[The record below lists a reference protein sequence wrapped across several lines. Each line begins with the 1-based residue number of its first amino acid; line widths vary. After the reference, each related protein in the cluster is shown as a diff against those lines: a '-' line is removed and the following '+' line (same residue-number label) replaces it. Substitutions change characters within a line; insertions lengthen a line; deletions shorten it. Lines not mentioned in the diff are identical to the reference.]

1 MNNIFRVF
9 AWVRRYPLLAASTLG
24 CAIAAVLCGLVFP
37 KAVQQIM
44 DVVIPEG
51 RGDLLGFW
59 VLMTLGAYFAR
70 DLLNGLRI
78 FLNNSFEQKVIYDLR
93 SDLYA
98 RLQRLPLPW
107 FDGRP
112 TGDIMTTVA
121 EDVTAVERVLID
133 GIEQGLVAIIQV
145 VAFSILLFQL
155 DVRLGVIA
163 LLPLPFLAAGALFY
177 TLTARQRYRG
187 VRQATSAMNS
197 LLMDNVG
204 GIRQIKAYTR
214 EEAEHGRFNAA
225 SGRLRTAT
233 LKVMKAWSFYNPTMM
248 FVGATGSV
256 LVLWFGGREMLAG
269 NMTKGELT
277 AFLVTLGLVYEP
289 IGRLHSLNQIFQAG
303 RAAAERVFDILDEE
317 EEESLDDEG
326 GHQVQQPVRGHVEY
340 RGVSFAYNE
349 RLATLTGV
357 SIEARPGETIA
368 LVGPTGAGKSTIINL
383 LCRFYELPKTG
394 GGDILLDGHS
404 IRDITKSSLRGAI
417 GYVTQE
423 SFLFNGTI
431 RENLL
436 LAHPKATTFEL
447 WNALEAANAKEFV
460 QRLPQQLETEVG
472 ERGVRLSVGEKQR
485 VSIARALL
493 KNPPIL
499 LLDEATASVDTET
512 ERQIQQALDRLMQ
525 GRTSF
530 VIAHRLSTVRHAHR
544 IYVLDRGQVVEHGT
558 HEELL
563 SRPEGLYAEL
573 CQHAFLVDRPAGEA
587 PSAELVAREAAA
599 AAAARLALE
608 ASERER
614 AVVAQQLA
622 ALRRQQSD
630 TEQARSSLESELAHA
645 VAGRAEQQSVL
656 TMTAAEA
663 EAERRRLVRLD
674 RDLAMS
680 EASRL
685 QLQQE
690 LVLAREELG
699 ALQAA
704 RDSIYAEREL
714 EQATKDVRI
723 DELEAGLAETRRQLA
738 VVEGERS
745 ALEERVQA
753 GADGADEVPEME
765 AWQEERRRLSA
776 DLAAAAAGRRQL
788 EEALTAAQA
797 ERAELVAQAAQAPAS
812 APLASGSEEAAAL
825 EVATAKL
832 HECEARLEA
841 ATRQLAVAEQERHEW
856 QAALTASSAAAA
868 SPSAAVSGA
877 TVAAA
882 AEAAAERRRLV
893 RLDRDLASSEAARL
907 KLQEDLLVAQEELD
921 SLRAAHAA
929 GRADQ
934 DVEHDEKD
942 ERLIELEREL
952 QALRRQHEESEERWR
967 AEIRPDPV
975 AHGREDDL
983 AGEKVSQLE
992 QELAG
997 LRQQQADHERFRLTL
1012 EAELALVRAANAK
1025 LEAGLPLV
1033 APAPSLA
1040 AHPELP
1046 LQLPPSRPLVVYT
1059 SRGA

>member
-44 DVVIPEG
+44 DVVIPQG

-214 EEAEHGRFNAA
+214 EEAELGRFNAA

-394 GGDILLDGHS
+394 GGDILLDGHP

-573 CQHAFLVDRPAGEA
+573 CQHAFLVDRPAGES

-645 VAGRAEQQSVL
+645 VAGRAEQESVL

-738 VVEGERS
+738 VVEGERY
-745 ALEERVQA
+745 
-753 GADGADEVPEME
+753 
-765 AWQEERRRLSA
+765 
-776 DLAAAAAGRRQL
+776 
-788 EEALTAAQA
+788 
-797 ERAELVAQAAQAPAS
+797 
-812 APLASGSEEAAAL
+812 
-825 EVATAKL
+825 
-832 HECEARLEA
+832 
-841 ATRQLAVAEQERHEW
+841 EW

-868 SPSAAVSGA
+868 SPAAAVSGA
-877 TVAAA
+877 TVAGAGGA
-882 AEAAAERRRLV
+882 PAGAEAAAERRRLV

-907 KLQEDLLVAQEELD
+907 KLQEDLLVAKEELD

-934 DVEHDEKD
+934 DVEHDERD

-975 AHGREDDL
+975 AHGREDDW
-983 AGEKVSQLE
+983 AVEKVSQLE

>member
-9 AWVRRYPLLAASTLG
+9 TWVRRYPLLAGSTLA

-59 VLMTLGAYFAR
+59 VLMTLAAYFTR

-78 FLNNSFEQKVIYDLR
+78 FLNNTFEQKVIFDLR

-145 VAFSILLFQL
+145 VAFSVLLFQL
-155 DVRLGVIA
+155 NAMLGFIA
-163 LLPLPFLAAGALFY
+163 LLPLPLLAAGALFY
-177 TLTARQRYRG
+177 TLTAKERYRG

-214 EEAEHGRFNAA
+214 EAAEHARFNAA
-225 SGRLRTAT
+225 SGRLRATT

-248 FVGATGSV
+248 FIGATGSV
-256 LVLWFGGREMLAG
+256 LVLWFGGRELLAG
-269 NMTKGELT
+269 TMTKGELT

-303 RAAAERVFDILDEE
+303 RAAAERVFDILDAE

-326 GHQVQQPVRGHVEY
+326 GHQVQQPVRGHVVY
-340 RGVSFAYNE
+340 RSVSFAYNE
-349 RLATLTGV
+349 RIATLSKV
-357 SIEARPGETIA
+357 ALEAKPGETIA

-383 LCRFYELPKTG
+383 LCRFYELPKEG
-394 GGDILLDGHS
+394 GGEILLDGHS
-404 IRDITKSSLRGAI
+404 IRDITKNSLRGAI

-431 RENLL
+431 RDNLL

-447 WNALEAANAKEFV
+447 WTALEAANAKEFV

-499 LLDEATASVDTET
+499 LLDEATASAATET

-530 VIAHRLSTVRHAHR
+530 VIAHRLSTVRHASR
-544 IYVLDRGQVVEHGT
+544 IYVLDQGRVVEQGT
-558 HEELL
+558 HDELL
-563 SRPEGLYAEL
+563 ARPDGLYAEL
-573 CQHAFLVDRPAGEA
+573 CQHAFLVEKPAPDTPAAAAALLPPAEA
-587 PSAELVAREAAA
+587 AAREAADA
-599 AAAARLALE
+599 AAQAALE

-614 AVVAQQLA
+614 AAVAQQLA
-622 ALRRQQSD
+622 ALRRQQTD
-630 TEQARSSLESELAHA
+630 AEQARSTLESELAHA
-645 VAGRAEQQSVL
+645 LAGRAEKESAISSAAAASAAAS
-656 TMTAAEA
+656 AAEA
-663 EAERRRLVRLD
+663 EAERRQRARFD
-674 RDLAMS
+674 CDLATS
-680 EASRL
+680 EASRRTL
-685 QLQQE
+685 QEE
-690 LVLAREELG
+690 LLAAQEELG
-699 ALQAA
+699 ALRAAHDSIHAGREMEQAA
-704 RDSIYAEREL
+704 
-714 EQATKDVRI
+714 KDARI
-723 DELEAGLAETRRQLA
+723 DELEA
-738 VVEGERS
+738 
-745 ALEERVQA
+745 
-753 GADGADEVPEME
+753 
-765 AWQEERRRLSA
+765 
-776 DLAAAAAGRRQL
+776 
-788 EEALTAAQA
+788 
-797 ERAELVAQAAQAPAS
+797 
-812 APLASGSEEAAAL
+812 
-825 EVATAKL
+825 
-832 HECEARLEA
+832 RLEA
-841 ATRQLAVAEQERHEW
+841 MRGELAGAEEARRVLAAGLAATPAGDQTAAG
-856 QAALTASSAAAA
+856 AAL
-868 SPSAAVSGA
+868 
-877 TVAAA
+877 A

-893 RLDRDLASSEAARL
+893 RLDRDLASSEASRL
-907 KLQEDLLVAQEELD
+907 KIQGELLAAQEELE
-921 SLRAAHAA
+921 SLRATHDA

-934 DVEHDEKD
+934 AVEHDEKD
-942 ERLIELEREL
+942 ERLAELESEL
-952 QALRRQHEESEERWR
+952 NSLRRQQLEAQESLGAEASRTPADRDRENDRDRER
-967 AEIRPDPV
+967 EVTGEMV
-975 AHGREDDL
+975 A
-983 AGEKVSQLE
+983 QLE

-997 LRQQQADHERFRLTL
+997 LRQQQADQERLRFTL
-1012 EAELALVRAANAK
+1012 EAELAHVRAANEK

-1033 APAPSLA
+1033 VAPLSLA

>member
-44 DVVIPEG
+44 DVVIPQG

-214 EEAEHGRFNAA
+214 EEAELGRFNAA

-394 GGDILLDGHS
+394 GGDILLDGHP

-573 CQHAFLVDRPAGEA
+573 CQHAFLVDRPAGES
-587 PSAELVAREAAA
+587 PSAELVAREAA

-645 VAGRAEQQSVL
+645 VAGRAEQESVL

-723 DELEAGLAETRRQLA
+723 DELEA
-738 VVEGERS
+738 
-745 ALEERVQA
+745 
-753 GADGADEVPEME
+753 
-765 AWQEERRRLSA
+765 
-776 DLAAAAAGRRQL
+776 
-788 EEALTAAQA
+788 
-797 ERAELVAQAAQAPAS
+797 
-812 APLASGSEEAAAL
+812 
-825 EVATAKL
+825 
-832 HECEARLEA
+832 RLEA

-868 SPSAAVSGA
+868 SPAAAVSGA

-907 KLQEDLLVAQEELD
+907 KLQEDLLVAKEELD

-934 DVEHDEKD
+934 DVEHDERD

-975 AHGREDDL
+975 AHGREDDW
-983 AGEKVSQLE
+983 AVEKVSQLE